1 METKEKNKNIEIFEP
16 IDGEDNVAVRVNGA
30 TVALRNKEVTVFFR
44 DTRQE
49 TMEKTSRLWSV
60 FSAGLVIGMA
70 IGYLVLRGLG
80 L

>member
-1 METKEKNKNIEIFEP
+1 METKEKNKPIEIFEP
-16 IDGEDNVAVRVNGA
+16 INGEDNVAVRVNGA
-30 TVALRNKEVTVFFR
+30 TVTLHNKEVTVFFR

-49 TMEKTSRLWSV
+49 TMEKTTRLWAM
-60 FSAGLVIGMA
+60 FSSGLVIGMA